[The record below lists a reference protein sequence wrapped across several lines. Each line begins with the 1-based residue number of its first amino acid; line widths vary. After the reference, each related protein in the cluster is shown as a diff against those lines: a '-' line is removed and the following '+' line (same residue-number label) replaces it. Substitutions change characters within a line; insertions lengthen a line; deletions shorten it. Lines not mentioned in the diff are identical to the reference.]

1 MFHYPLSHS
10 IGQAVPAATR
20 MHMKFRL
27 NAVLVFLTTAAAT
40 QLACAGGG
48 MRPEVAEHGM
58 VASVHELASRAGVE
72 IMQAGGNAIDAAGAP
87 GVPPAGGAPPARN
100 PRGRRVSPSPPTK
113 GPPHFVHSPAQ
124 TPT

>member
-72 IMQAGGNAIDAAGAP
+72 IIQAGGNTLAAAVGA
-87 GVPPAGGAPPARN
+87 GVRLAGGHPRAGKPGGRGVHVHPNEEGARAFVEF
-100 PRGRRVSPSPPTK
+100 PRER
-113 GPPHFVHSPAQ
+113 
-124 TPT
+124 